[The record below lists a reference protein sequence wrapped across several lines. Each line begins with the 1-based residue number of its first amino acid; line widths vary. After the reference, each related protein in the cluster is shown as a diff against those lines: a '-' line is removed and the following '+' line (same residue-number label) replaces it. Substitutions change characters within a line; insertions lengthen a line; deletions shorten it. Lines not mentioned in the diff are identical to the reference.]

1 MSAPAATSL
10 NMQRNAVVANA
21 PPVTRQD
28 SGFLPN
34 FCRGELVWHVIVLV
48 EMLAIVATI
57 ITPPISGNMLNDVF
71 LVSLFLQWIGL
82 TSVSALCLLRPYL
95 NKLPERRAI
104 LMAYLILLCITWL
117 VGEFA
122 LWLLVSTDRLPT
134 ARPEWYGYFQA
145 QNLTVSAI
153 VNALALRYFLA
164 RHRLR
169 QTTMREERA
178 RAQIMKYRIRPH
190 FLFNSMN
197 IIASLTQRAP
207 VRAETAIEDMADL
220 FRLMLDDSKDL
231 MPVHTE
237 VSVARKY
244 IKLEKLRL
252 EQRLNVDWKI
262 GSIPRTAKTPVLM
275 LQLLLENAVHFG
287 VEQLADGGNIEVSVE
302 MSDDDT
308 LTIAVENPVT
318 AGTATTETGLDR
330 APQQD
335 DSALDNIRL
344 RLHELYADKA
354 QLTVNRTATRF
365 NVTVTHPAFG
375 DSYEDIS
382 S

>member
-1 MSAPAATSL
+1 MPEQLADTLGIHTSAAVAAPLGLRHET
-10 NMQRNAVVANA
+10 
-21 PPVTRQD
+21 
-28 SGFLPN
+28 GFLPN
-34 FCRGELVWHVIVLV
+34 FCRGELVWHVIVLA

-57 ITPPISGNMLNDVF
+57 ITPPISTSMLNDVF
-71 LVSLFLQWIGL
+71 LVSLFLQWIAL
-82 TSVSALCLLRPYL
+82 SSVTVLCLLRPYL
-95 NKLPERRAI
+95 NRLPERRAI
-104 LMAYLILLCITWL
+104 LMAYMILLCMTWL
-117 VGEFA
+117 VGEFT
-122 LWLLVSTDRLPT
+122 LWLLSTTDRLPT
-134 ARPEWYGYFQA
+134 ARPEWYGYFHA

-164 RHRLR
+164 RHKLR

-178 RAQIMKYRIRPH
+178 RAEIMKYRIRPH

-237 VSVARKY
+237 ISVARKY

-252 EQRLNVDWKI
+252 EQRLNVNWKI

-275 LQLLLENAVHFG
+275 LQLLLENAIHNG
-287 VEQLADGGNIEVSVE
+287 IEQLAEGGDISVVIDMGDE
-302 MSDDDT
+302 DT
-308 LTIAVENPVT
+308 LAIAVDNPV
-318 AGTATTETGLDR
+318 AEETTTTRHSDYML
-330 APQQD
+330 QQD
-335 DSALDNIRL
+335 SSALDNIRL
-344 RLHELYADKA
+344 RLYELYADA
-354 QLTVNRTATRF
+354 ARLTVNRTPTQLSVR
-365 NVTVTHPAFG
+365 VTHPAFG
-375 DSYEDIS
+375 DRYEDTS